1 MIIIGGNGKTQSSAL
16 GAAGQQIM
24 AASVRST
31 GSGKHPVSFKAFVD
45 DLEVRKQVVILIFGF
60 NIDKQDIQLHPDAS
74 IVN

>member
-1 MIIIGGNGKTQSSAL
+1 MTIGQGAGVGKQGSAL

-45 DLEVRKQVVILIFGF
+45 DLEVRTI
-60 NIDKQDIQLHPDAS
+60 S
-74 IVN
+74 IYRENSNVK